1 MSDPTS
7 THKPYTTGARPDTT
21 AAKANVHMSGS
32 GWVRTIT
39 TAAGAT
45 RAEIEAAYAWAG
57 NDNTLAD
64 PEVLVAFR
72 GSGSIQGFYTY
83 TYWVNAPSAG
93 TRVALTVHMHFS
105 EPITVT
111 GNPTVTITN
120 DQLGSGGGGTQATL
134 TATFTA
140 LHANKQRAYFVTAV
154 PGNNHLKQ
162 GDVLHLAANCIA
174 LAGGTIKDTG
184 TSTNTLLTGIS
195 DKGYHGTENK
205 DGGQAITGVATTN
218 PMLGARYLVVA

>member
-1 MSDPTS
+1 MSDPTRL
-7 THKPYTTGARPDTT
+7 HKPYTTGARPSTTT
-21 AAKANVHMSGS
+21 AKGNVHMTKG

-39 TAAGAT
+39 AT
-45 RAEIEAAYAWAG
+45 DYAWAG
-57 NDNTLAD
+57 NNNTDAT
-64 PEVLVAFR
+64 PETLVAFR

-83 TYWVNAPSAG
+83 CYWVAAPSAG

-105 EPITVT
+105 ESVTIT
-111 GNPTVTITN
+111 GSPTVTITN

-162 GDVLHLAANCIA
+162 GDVLHLAANCIS
-174 LAGGTIKDTG
+174 LAGGTIKDEG
-184 TSTNTLLTGIS
+184 TSTNTLIS
-195 DKGYHGTENK
+195 SLSDVGYHGSINRNG
-205 DGGQAITGVATTN
+205 DQAITSTGTTPVAETDG
-218 PMLGARYLVVA
+218 PRVIVAA